1 MGAMGG
7 FCTKKGYDLTWVLKV
22 SLWLLCGEQAVAG
35 RIRGSEAREEAMA
48 IVSEMMVAWT
58 GVLAVEMTKGRIL
71 YLF

>member
-1 MGAMGG
+1 MGG
-7 FCTKKGYDLTWVLKV
+7 FCAKKGYDLTWVLKV

-58 GVLAVEMTKGRIL
+58 GVLAVEMTRRGGIL
-71 YLF
+71 YLL